1 MAGTITFGGNLLQ
14 GSSQTAPLLGGGET
28 VDVPFSAS
36 VADLG
41 VVSGNLFLG
50 NMAGNSGVI
59 RVTDLLFQSLR
70 PAGAGDVS
78 FTLSVNQDFAYAGP
92 PTVDGAFSLHGSTT
106 LTTAPQSSNGFLAG
120 FLGVVLDPFPF
131 GFAADPQG
139 SFPQVYDF
147 GTAGTLQALPA
158 TEVMNLQLSLSL
170 RLSDN
175 ALGSG
180 PRFDSTGDGVE
191 FASIGYMASAAP
203 VPEPSSQILL
213 GLGALGLLGYVWRRR
228 WLAMNQAAQL
238 PFSSR

>member
-1 MAGTITFGGNLLQ
+1 M
-14 GSSQTAPLLGGGET
+14 
-28 VDVPFSAS
+28 PFSAS

-41 VVSGNLFLG
+41 VISGNVFLG
-50 NMAGNSGVI
+50 NMAGSSGVI

-78 FTLSVNQDFAYAGP
+78 FTLAVNQDFAYAGR

-106 LTTAPQSSNGFLAG
+106 FTTAPQSSNGSLAG
-120 FLGVVLDPFPF
+120 LLGVVLDPFPF
-131 GFAADPQG
+131 SFAADPQG
-139 SFPQVYDF
+139 SFPQVHDF
-147 GTAGTLQALPA
+147 GMAGTLRALPA
-158 TEVMNLQLSLSL
+158 TEVMNLHLSLSL

-180 PRFDSTGDGVE
+180 PRFDSTGDGGD

-213 GLGALGLLGYVWRRR
+213 GLGALGLLGYAWRRR
-228 WLAMNQAAQL
+228 RL
-238 PFSSR
+238 PIDQRDQVPLSSR